1 MAGAFFT
8 NVAVNLV
15 SKLGEYLF
23 APIGRQ
29 FGYVMCYT
37 CYVKDLENGVNEL
50 ETARERVQRS
60 VDTAKYNGKPI
71 HTDIQKWLTSVEK
84 EAEEA
89 KDLLKRG
96 ESAKNA
102 CFRGWI
108 PNPVVRHPIGRKV
121 KKMTQVIQGLHE
133 NSRNKN
139 FKNVFYEN
147 TPIGIVTG
155 TTSAERSVDKKE
167 DVLESR
173 ASVTKDVMKAIADDK
188 VRVIG
193 VYGPGGVGK
202 SKLLEDVERQV
213 KQEKQ
218 FDVIA
223 TANVSRNSDL
233 KRIQGEIAYA
243 LGLKLMNEE
252 TIRGRADLLNKRL
265 ESDPKNNILIIL
277 DNLWKK
283 LELKDIGIPCG
294 DDNKVRSCKLLL
306 TSRYRDV
313 LRTDMGTDRE
323 FRLNE
328 LEHGEARRLFERI
341 VEDKVNEPDFKPL
354 VDGVVRNC
362 GGLPLLILSV
372 AKRLKHGD
380 MAEWRNA
387 LTNME
392 LSDAK
397 SIVELNY
404 NDLEDERIK
413 SLFLVSALDS
423 GRIVMR
429 CSLAYCMGLGL
440 YKKFKTIDDARD
452 KLIMDLHSLQDS
464 SLLLDSDN
472 MEEIKMH
479 DIFVDVAISI
489 ASTQWNALVG
499 REDCGFK
506 EWSKDDL
513 QKCTAMSFPFVG
525 IDELPEKPDCPN
537 LRMLLLYEDN
547 PSLQISKSFFDSMEK
562 LQVLDFTC
570 LSFTSLPSSIEFLKN
585 LKSLN
590 LDFCHLEDVSA
601 LGKLKRL
608 QFLSFHKSAIT
619 RLPTEIG
626 GLTELRF
633 LDLTGCIGLEVIEPG
648 VLGSLVNL
656 EELHMEDS
664 FDQWEAE
671 DEELRSNTS
680 LAELK
685 NMKKLSTLS
694 IAIPHS
700 TNLSSDLPFGNLNEH
715 KIQIGAFAF
724 WWDEYKES
732 RTLKLK
738 LDSGNLLR
746 EVCMQECLGR
756 TQGLR
761 LDGLQDGRDSIHNLC
776 TKGFQELKHLFVK
789 NNHSFQYVVDSTQY
803 PTFARL
809 ESLVLENL
817 NNLEKICRDCLPP
830 ESFSKLKIVKV
841 DECDVIKHLFPSS
854 MAHIFL
860 QLEEIEITG
869 CHLMQRIIGDCEADE
884 YRDEID
890 DDANVKSCK
899 LRRLTLQDLPEMMS
913 FYETEDH
920 SVVFLDGQQVALPW
934 LESLTLSELPKLTEI
949 WNSQFPSDVSNLK
962 FLRVED
968 CAFLLSIFPSNLVI
982 KLQNLEAI
990 TIERCQLLG
999 NIFDLE
1005 GLTTSGDVKILSQL
1019 TTLTLSDLPRLRYIW
1034 NKNPR
1039 IALCF
1044 QNLRVLK
1051 VQNCENLRFLF
1062 SSSMAKALQ
1071 QIKEIKIASCKLLE
1085 DIIDVQEEEPEE
1097 AASIDTLEFPLLTSL
1112 SLEELPNLR
1121 TFSYGKYRI
1130 HCPTLTRLTIT
1141 ECPRMITFSSFEGKQ
1156 QTVTAD
1162 TSLQQAFGGVNSSL
1176 SLPILFNE
1184 NVLFPSL
1191 EELTLVSLCGLMK
1204 IWHNQLSEESFC
1216 KLASIT
1222 VRDCENLSHI
1232 FPSTF
1237 IERLRSLKRIE
1248 VVECAS
1254 LEAIM
1259 EHVAVNTKKRKKRL
1273 VLLDL
1278 KEVKLWDLPRL
1289 NAFVTSS
1296 AEATLSLPSLTYV
1309 SLRCCHSLRYLF
1321 TNDTSTTLDKLE
1333 MLDVFGC
1340 NNMQEVVATEES
1352 EERKL
1357 EAVKFSHL
1365 RTLQLCSLKSLIS
1378 FSSGTCAYEFPSLRN
1393 LSILEC
1399 TEFKAFIM
1407 RLPAPRVEAMNE
1419 GSSGFDESPRSLFDE
1434 KVVFPKLEELH
1445 LTGIQSKGLW
1455 ENEMPDESIC
1465 QLKVLEV
1472 KRCPDLLNVI
1482 PSFMGKRLLHCMESL
1497 TVEECPRL
1505 RNLFTMSTAKSL
1517 LQLQYLG
1524 LGGCGEMEYIVARE
1538 EEKPEESIDIIVI
1551 PQLVTL
1557 YLHKMIKL
1565 RSFCHGKHISEWP
1578 SLKEFTVEDCKA
1590 VEVIRGDA
1598 NCRRLEGS
1606 VPTQQP
1612 LLMVDKVEFPNMESM
1627 KISHM
1632 DNMEK
1637 MWLDD
1642 LASNAFSKLKTLV
1655 VEYCEKLSSI
1665 FSSYI
1670 MLTRFQNLEKIT
1682 VTDCGSLEAVF
1693 HVQEFNFSEA
1703 HSTSTFQ
1710 LRELVLTR
1718 LPKMKHVW
1726 SGLPQGGLTFGR
1738 LQSIEVVECERLK
1751 SLFPSS
1757 VAKSMTQLKEL
1768 LVEDCGVEE
1777 IIAEK
1782 DRVGM
1787 NAGDPFFP
1795 QLTNLRL
1802 FELPELRSFYK
1813 NSHTSTWP
1821 LLKELRVRHCAKMR
1835 SFSLGTTT
1843 SEKQSALFSFE
1854 KVISQLEEL
1863 TLRKEDVVMLQH
1875 HTFGNLKHL
1884 ALSCYHDENVAF
1896 PSDFLLH
1903 RFPNL
1908 EDLAVSCN
1916 SFDEIFPEDASGHGG
1931 ASLKALGNLK
1941 QLWLIKLCNLKR
1953 VWRDGSLMAEILKQ
1967 IEFLC
1972 VWQCPSLS
1980 IVFPS
1985 PTSFQRLTQ
1994 LHVADCAGLVHMG
2007 TCSAVASLVH
2017 LTWLTLRNC
2026 GAMEDVVTDDG
2037 NGAEEIS
2044 FPRLEEL
2051 ILDGLPSLESF
2062 SPSNCAFRFPLL
2074 ERIVVTQCPKIN
2086 TFCKGT
2092 LKTPNLDKVLLSD
2105 KDDEG
2110 RWEGDLNTT
2119 IQTLLT

>member
-1 MAGAFFT
+1 MAGSFFT
-8 NVAVNLV
+8 SVAVNLV
-15 SKLGEYLF
+15 SKFGEYLF

-29 FGYVMCYT
+29 FGYVLCYKS
-37 CYVKDLENGVNEL
+37 YVKDLKNGVQEL
-50 ETARERVQRS
+50 EIAKERVQCS
-60 VDTAKYNGKPI
+60 VNEAMYDGKPI
-71 HTDIQKWLTSVEK
+71 HTDVKDWLESATK
-84 EAEEA
+84 EVEEA
-89 KDLLKRG
+89 QQLLERG
-96 ESAKNA
+96 KNAKNA

-108 PNPVVRHPIGRKV
+108 PNPLVRHPIGKKV
-121 KKMTQVIQGLHE
+121 KETTKVIQGLHGK
-133 NSRNKN
+133 SRNSN
-139 FKNVFYEN
+139 FKKVYYEN
-147 TPIGIVTG
+147 TPAGIVTAV
-155 TTSAERSVDKKE
+155 TSATRSVDKKE
-167 DVLESR
+167 DALESR
-173 ASVTKDVMKAIADDK
+173 VSITEDVMKALADDK
-188 VRVIG
+188 VHAIG

-202 SKLLEDVERQV
+202 SKLLVDIEKRV
-213 KQEKQ
+213 KGEKM
-218 FDVIA
+218 FNEVAMVD
-223 TANVSRNSDL
+223 VSRKPDP
-233 KRIQGEIAYA
+233 KRIQGEIADA
-243 LGLKLMNEE
+243 LGLKLMNVE
-252 TIRGRADLLNKRL
+252 TVRGRADHLRERL
-265 ESDPKNNILIIL
+265 ECDPKKNILIIL

-283 LELKDIGIPCG
+283 LELNEVGIPCG
-294 DDNKVRSCKLLL
+294 DDNKVRSCKLLI

-313 LRTDMGTDRE
+313 LRIDMGIDRE

-328 LEHGEARRLFERI
+328 LEHGEARKLFERT
-341 VEDKVNEPDFKPL
+341 VEDKVNDPHFKPL
-354 VDGVVRNC
+354 VDGVVKKC

-440 YKKFKTIDDARD
+440 YKKFKTIEDARD
-452 KLIMDLHSLQDS
+452 KLIMDLHRLQDS

-479 DIFVDVAISI
+479 DIFVDEAISI

-499 REDCGFK
+499 REDYGFK

-525 IDELPEKPDCPN
+525 IDELPKKLDCPN

-547 PSLQISKSFFDSMEK
+547 SSLKISESFFDSTEE
-562 LQVLDFTC
+562 LQVLDFTR
-570 LSFTSLPSSIEFLKN
+570 LSFTSLPSSIEFLEN
-585 LKSLN
+585 LKSLY
-590 LDFCHLEDVSA
+590 LDFCHLEDVRV

-608 QFLSFHKSAIT
+608 QFLSFHGSAIA

-633 LDLTGCIGLEVIEPG
+633 LDLTGCNGLEVIEPG

-685 NMKKLSTLS
+685 NMKRLSTLS

-715 KIQIGAFAF
+715 KIRIGAFVF
-724 WWDEYKES
+724 WWVEYKES
-732 RTLKLK
+732 RTLELS

-756 TQGLR
+756 TQDLY

-789 NNHSFQYVVDSTQY
+789 NNHSFQYVVDSTQC
-803 PTFARL
+803 PTFTRL
-809 ESLVLENL
+809 ESLVLVNL
-817 NNLEKICRDCLPP
+817 NNLEKICHDCLPP
-830 ESFSKLKIVKV
+830 ESFSKLKIVRV

-860 QLEEIEITG
+860 QLEEIEITR
-869 CHLMQRIIGDCEADE
+869 CHLMQRIIGDAEADE

-899 LRRLTLQDLPEMMS
+899 IRRLTLQNLPEMLS

-920 SVVFLDGQQVALPW
+920 SAVFLDGQQVALPW
-934 LESLTLSELPKLTEI
+934 LESLTLSELPKLKEI
-949 WNSQFPSDVSNLK
+949 WNSQFPSDVRNLK
-962 FLRVED
+962 FLKVED
-968 CAFLLSIFPSNLVI
+968 CAFLLSIFRSNLVI

-999 NIFDLE
+999 NVFDLE

-1019 TTLTLSDLPRLRYIW
+1019 TTLTLSDLPRLGYIW

-1039 IALCF
+1039 LALCF

-1141 ECPRMITFSSFEGKQ
+1141 GCPRMITFSSFEGKQ

-1176 SLPILFNE
+1176 SLPILFNQ

-1222 VRDCENLSHI
+1222 VRDCENLSYI

-1237 IERLRSLKRIE
+1237 IERLRSLKRIM
-1248 VVECAS
+1248 VVKCAS
-1254 LEAIM
+1254 LEALM

-1278 KEVKLWDLPRL
+1278 KEVKLRDLPRL

-1309 SLRCCHSLRYLF
+1309 RLRCCHSLRYLF

-1419 GSSGFDESPRSLFDE
+1419 GSSSFDESPHSLFDE

-1482 PSFMGKRLLHCMESL
+1482 PSLMGKRLLHCMESL

-1538 EEKPEESIDIIVI
+1538 EEKPEEAIDIIVI

-1590 VEVIRGDA
+1590 VEVILGDA
-1598 NCRRLEGS
+1598 NCGRLEGS
-1606 VPTQQP
+1606 VPMQQP
-1612 LLMVDKVEFPNMESM
+1612 LLLVDKIEFPSMESM

-1632 DNMEK
+1632 DNVEK
-1637 MWLDD
+1637 LWLDE
-1642 LASNAFSKLKTLV
+1642 LASNAFSKLKTLI

-1665 FSSYI
+1665 FSSYTI
-1670 MLTRFQNLEKIT
+1670 LTKFKNLEKLN
-1682 VTDCGSLEAVF
+1682 VTNCGSLKVVF
-1693 HVQEFNFSEA
+1693 HVQDYNFSEC

-1726 SGLPQGGLTFGR
+1726 NGLPKRGLTFGHLR
-1738 LQSIEVVECERLK
+1738 CMNAVECESLK

-1757 VAKSMTQLKEL
+1757 VAKSMTQLEVL
-1768 LVEDCGVEE
+1768 QVWSCGVEQ
-1777 IIAEK
+1777 IIIEE
-1782 DRVGM
+1782 DEVGTSAS
-1787 NAGDPFFP
+1787 NHFFS
-1795 QLTNLRL
+1795 QLTDLSL
-1802 FELPELRSFYK
+1802 YELPELRSFYR

-1821 LLKELRVRHCAKMR
+1821 LLKQLHVRHCGKMKSL
-1835 SFSLGTTT
+1835 SFAC
-1843 SEKQSALFSFE
+1843 EIQSCQDTATCEDPPALFSFG
-1854 KVISQLEEL
+1854 KVIPHLERL
-1863 TLRKEDVVMLQH
+1863 TLTGEDVAKTSPH
-1875 HTFGNLKHL
+1875 YIFGNLIGLVL
-1884 ALSCYHDENVAF
+1884 ACYHDEDVAF
-1896 PSDFLLH
+1896 PSDFLLQ

-1908 EDLAVSCN
+1908 EELIVVCS
-1916 SFDEIFPEDASGHGG
+1916 SFEEIFPEDASRNGG
-1931 ASLKALGNLK
+1931 ATRYGGLTDLQKPLNALGNLRR
-1941 QLWLIKLCNLKR
+1941 LNLFKLCNLRR
-1953 VWRDGSLMAEILKQ
+1953 VWKDGSLMAKILKQ
-1967 IEFLC
+1967 IEYVC
-1972 VWQCPSLS
+1972 VAECPSLS
-1980 IVFPS
+1980 IV
-1985 PTSFQRLTQ
+1985 
-1994 LHVADCAGLVHMG
+1994 
-2007 TCSAVASLVH
+2007 
-2017 LTWLTLRNC
+2017 
-2026 GAMEDVVTDDG
+2026 
-2037 NGAEEIS
+2037 
-2044 FPRLEEL
+2044 
-2051 ILDGLPSLESF
+2051 LPSRLHS
-2062 SPSNCAFRFPLL
+2062 R
-2074 ERIVVTQCPKIN
+2074 
-2086 TFCKGT
+2086 
-2092 LKTPNLDKVLLSD
+2092 D
-2105 KDDEG
+2105 
-2110 RWEGDLNTT
+2110 
-2119 IQTLLT
+2119 